1 MEVQDCLLL
10 VLRKQ
15 RQEDHEFRTSLGFI
29 LRLYFQRNSQ
39 KTSIPLLLITTHLPD
54 HSKHS
59 QYHCLLQTPPIIET
73 YWNNSGFFHISPPP
87 SPAQGTIFPFPV
99 AFWLISEK
107 SNFPSVSHG
116 RTASVNDVNPPVAR
130 DDSQQAVW
138 STCLGLQSLTRSES
152 YLTTCSVR
160 LFSAF
165 SSPDYS
171 FLYLNFHS
179 LPLS

>member
-15 RQEDHEFRTSLGFI
+15 RQEDHELRTSLGFI

-39 KTSIPLLLITTHLPD
+39 KNNIPLLLITSHLPD
-54 HSKHS
+54 HSKYS

-73 YWNNSGFFHISPPP
+73 CWNNSGFFHISPPP

-116 RTASVNDVNPPVAR
+116 RTASVNYVNPPVAH

-138 STCLGLQSLTRSES
+138 STWSSES
-152 YLTTCSVR
+152 YKIGILPNY
-160 LFSAF
+160 LL
-165 SSPDYS
+165 SP
-171 FLYLNFHS
+171 LV
-179 LPLS
+179 